1 VLFLDPDRG
10 YRQQTAAWVIQVTTR
25 GDVVVETCLDRL
37 ELLVSQS
44 QIVRR
49 LAS

>member
-1 VLFLDPDRG
+1 VLFVDPERG
-10 YRQQTAAWVIQVTTR
+10 FRQTTAAWVIQVTTR
-25 GDVVVETCLDRL
+25 GDVVVETCLERF